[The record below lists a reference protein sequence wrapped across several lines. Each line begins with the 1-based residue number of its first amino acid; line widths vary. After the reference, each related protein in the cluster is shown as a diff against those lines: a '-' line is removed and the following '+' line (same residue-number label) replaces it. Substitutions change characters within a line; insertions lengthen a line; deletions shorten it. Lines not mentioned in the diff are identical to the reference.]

1 MAGAGP
7 VPQTKSLQPGA
18 YTLPAVVLVG
28 KASVDSGLRPPKPV
42 VTALDSVH
50 CQGWL
55 MFGDQLGIRR

>member
-7 VPQTKSLQPGA
+7 VPQPKFRSREHM
-18 YTLPAVVLVG
+18 LPAVALAG
-28 KASVDSGLRPPKPV
+28 NASVDSGFRPPKPV

-55 MFGDQLGIRR
+55 MFGDQLGIHR